1 MDINVCFGDTNVSQI
16 VKSTAFI
23 DDDDE
28 KHTIYHAIIAEKPLC
43 IHTYTQHDDNGSV
56 NICTCIEKWSNIKHW
71 YFDCLDNGECHEEVY
86 HQDLL
91 HLFDGLEEE

>member
-1 MDINVCFGDTNVSQI
+1 MGINVCFGDTNVSQI

-23 DDDDE
+23 DD
-28 KHTIYHAIIAEKPLC
+28 
-43 IHTYTQHDDNGSV
+43 DDNGSV

-86 HQDLL
+86 LQDLL